1 MHNSYV
7 SFDIVTFAIY
17 DKNNGNM
24 VVSEIPDFFQFPKR
38 DISTAS
44 CKCTIFIFTSKSI
57 QVVIRTEFI
66 NMTVLLSM

>member
-17 DKNNGNM
+17 GKNNGNM
-24 VVSEIPDFFQFPKR
+24 VVSEIPDFFHFPKR

-57 QVVIRTEFI
+57 KFVIRTEFI